1 MLRQNSMLIEI
12 WTNKI
17 EIRDACCTNIEKQEA
32 NVNATVKGNRKEVTQ
47 WKAVRNQQSKGQRQI
62 EPLTVSLIFI
72 EFHVHIRKYFCNK
85 LTAKNQK

>member
-17 EIRDACCTNIEKQEA
+17 EIRDAARIESLEA
-32 NVNATVKGNRKEVTQ
+32 NVNATVKDNRKEVTQ
-47 WKAVRNQQSKGQRQI
+47 WKAIRNQQSKGQRQI